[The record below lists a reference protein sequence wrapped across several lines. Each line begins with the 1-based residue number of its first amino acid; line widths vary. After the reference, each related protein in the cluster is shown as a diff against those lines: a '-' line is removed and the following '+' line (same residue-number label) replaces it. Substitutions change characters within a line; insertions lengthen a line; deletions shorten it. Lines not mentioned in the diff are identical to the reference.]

1 MSKNIGFEKVRVSL
15 KDLLGS
21 EYVEAV
27 CGARSAVSGEDHKDL
42 MKNASRKVDLY
53 PLRFQKRLNRM
64 LSQTGKTVC
73 RGLNST
79 AKGSS
84 SSAVNRAT
92 RTGMAPLA
100 GYGYFRV
107 GEDGRLYMIT
117 KSEHYHASVGHS
129 FPGYGLLETAR
140 SLGIPNATHN
150 NTRGYITRKLEQE
163 LVRAAGR
170 SLSYGVLNLETG
182 SLAVEAALKMVL
194 ARFYRSQSDDP
205 APPHHGRIPVVV
217 VVGDDND
224 DLQANYHGTTMMTQ
238 AMRGMWGGLC
248 SKLEKGKTL
257 VVRPVR
263 PNNKSDLRRVFREY
277 DKGPYKIAAFFHEI
291 VMMNYGA
298 VLLTKDFLQ
307 LAYDLC
313 RKSGAA
319 TVDDEIQ
326 SCMWHHDLLMF
337 REWRLKP
344 DFVALGKG
352 FPGGEYPASK
362 VIFNTDFDN
371 LPQFGALVTNGQEE
385 IASLAYLVTM
395 AWARANSKVTRRL
408 GDLFER
414 KVRRIAGDHK
424 STVAGVHGKRHMVG
438 IVFKDVEPARSF
450 SAYLNERGVDVSVQT
465 YKTAVPPVA
474 LLKLPLTMGLA
485 AIEALVEKVDLAL
498 TASEGNSK

>member
-1 MSKNIGFEKVRVSL
+1 LDKNTEFERVRISL

-21 EYVEAV
+21 QYVQAV
-27 CGARSAVSGEDHKDL
+27 CNARSAVSGEDHREL
-42 MKNASRKVDLY
+42 MKKASRKVDLY
-53 PLRFQKRLNRM
+53 PLRFQKRLHRLLPQVGNV
-64 LSQTGKTVC
+64 VC
-73 RGLNST
+73 QGLRST

-84 SSAVNRAT
+84 SRAINHAT
-92 RTGMAPLA
+92 KTGMAPLA

-107 GEDGRLYMIT
+107 GEDGRLYMT
-117 KSEHYHASVGHS
+117 AKSEHYHTSLGHS
-129 FPGYGLLETAR
+129 FPGYELLETAR

-163 LVRAAGR
+163 LTRAAGR
-170 SLSYGVLNLETG
+170 SPSYRVVNLETG

-194 ARFYRSQSDDP
+194 ARFYKSQADDSV
-205 APPHHGRIPVVV
+205 PPYEGKIPVVV
-217 VVGDDND
+217 VVGND
-224 DLQANYHGTTMMTQ
+224 GNDLQANYHGTTMFTQ
-238 AMRGMWGGLC
+238 TMRGMWGELR
-248 SKLEKGKTL
+248 SKMERAEMF

-263 PNNKSDLRRVFREY
+263 PNCQDDLRRVFREY
-277 DKGPYKIAAFFHEI
+277 DQGRYKIAAFFHEI

-326 SCMWHHDLLMF
+326 SCVWHPDLFMF
-337 REWRLKP
+337 REWKLKP
-344 DFVALGKG
+344 DFVAVGKG
-352 FPGGEYPASK
+352 FPGGEYTASK
-362 VIFNTDFDN
+362 VIFNAEFDN

-408 GDLFER
+408 GDIFEK
-414 KVRRIAGDHK
+414 KVRAIASNYKG
-424 STVAGVHGKRHMVG
+424 TVQGVNGKRHMVG
-438 IVFKDVEPARSF
+438 IAFQDVVPARSF
-450 SAYLNERGVDVSVQT
+450 CGYLNERGIDISVQT

-474 LLKLPLTMGLA
+474 LLKLPLTTGLA
-485 AIEALVEKVDLAL
+485 AIEALVEKVDRALA
-498 TASEGNSK
+498 ASED